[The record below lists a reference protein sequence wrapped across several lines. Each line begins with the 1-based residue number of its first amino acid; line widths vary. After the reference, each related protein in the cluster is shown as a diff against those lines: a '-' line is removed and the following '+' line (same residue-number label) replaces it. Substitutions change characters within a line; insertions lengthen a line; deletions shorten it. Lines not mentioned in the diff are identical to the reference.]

1 MFQFV
6 RLLLPL
12 GEIWTP
18 ILDELVKFIG
28 DLESESIKDV
38 AYYRVVNEFVQSLLD
53 ENIYKGIQ
61 ITGHSLGGGLSMI
74 AGAQLGVPAIALSGP
89 NTMISRRVF
98 GNITEDDLNTF
109 TFNIIPERDIVPMLD
124 DPARLNQ
131 KIRCTTGLND
141 PLGCHKSSRSLC
153 EILYTCG
160 SSGRPIP
167 SKCFC
172 DLDYDTPEPISDSIE
187 FLDKNTFCED
197 YRNQFL

>member
-12 GEIWTP
+12 GEIWSP

-109 TFNIIPERDIVPMLD
+109 TFV
-124 DPARLNQ
+124 
-131 KIRCTTGLND
+131 
-141 PLGCHKSSRSLC
+141 S
-153 EILYTCG
+153 
-160 SSGRPIP
+160 
-167 SKCFC
+167 F
-172 DLDYDTPEPISDSIE
+172 SIE
-187 FLDKNTFCED
+187 SLNRMNLYANLFLV
-197 YRNQFL
+197 

>member
-109 TFNIIPERDIVPMLD
+109 TFV
-124 DPARLNQ
+124 
-131 KIRCTTGLND
+131 
-141 PLGCHKSSRSLC
+141 S
-153 EILYTCG
+153 
-160 SSGRPIP
+160 
-167 SKCFC
+167 F
-172 DLDYDTPEPISDSIE
+172 SIE
-187 FLDKNTFCED
+187 SLNRMNLYANLFLV
-197 YRNQFL
+197 

>member
-109 TFNIIPERDIVPMLD
+109 TFVSFPIGS
-124 DPARLNQ
+124 LN
-131 KIRCTTGLND
+131 RMN
-141 PLGCHKSSRSLC
+141 
-153 EILYTCG
+153 LYAN
-160 SSGRPIP
+160 
-167 SKCFC
+167 
-172 DLDYDTPEPISDSIE
+172 L
-187 FLDKNTFCED
+187 FLV
-197 YRNQFL
+197 